1 MGLEQAIQNLA
12 DAINDYTKVYAGSG
26 VSGTEIIYRTAA
38 EVIAERQRGSTAAE
52 SSSVTAEDR
61 GVEMATEKHRSKLD
75 EEIAEEV
82 KAKAAAEKKLAKAK
96 AEAEAKKAAA
106 AEAAKTPEP
115 EVILAGEKTE
125 AEVRDE
131 AFNIDNGYCTRPF
144 LDLGKNGGRDQQAAV
159 LKEFGVARLSL
170 VETDKIPALRE
181 AILNAVA
188 VASTKKSA

>member
-12 DAINDYTKVYAGSG
+12 DAIVGY
-26 VSGTEIIYRTAA
+26 TAA
-38 EVIAERQRGSTAAE
+38 FQDRATTPARGYTAAA
-52 SSSVTAEDR
+52 SSSVTDDAKGVDRDVTAEQEAAQAAQSEQD
-61 GVEMATEKHRSKLD
+61 A
-75 EEIAEEV
+75 
-82 KAKAAAEKKLAKAK
+82 KAKAAAEKKLDKAK
-96 AEAEAKKAAA
+96 ADLEAKKAAA

-131 AFNIDNGYCTRPF
+131 AFNIENGYCTRPF
-144 LDLGKNGGRDQQAAV
+144 LDLGKNGGRDQQAAI

-170 VETDKIPALRE
+170 VETDKIPALRT

-188 VASTKKSA
+188 VASVKV

>member
-12 DAINDYTKVYAGSG
+12 DAINGFTKAYGSG

-96 AEAEAKKAAA
+96 AEAEAKK
-106 AEAAKTPEP
+106 
-115 EVILAGEKTE
+115 VILAGEKTE

-144 LDLGKNGGRDQQAAV
+144 LDLGKNGGRDQQAAI
-159 LKEFGVARLSL
+159 LKDFGVARLSL
-170 VETDKIPALRE
+170 VETDKIPALRT

>member
-12 DAINDYTKVYAGSG
+12 DAINGFTKAYGSG

-106 AEAAKTPEP
+106 AEAAKEP

-144 LDLGKNGGRDQQAAV
+144 LDLGKNGGRDQQAAI
-159 LKEFGVARLSL
+159 LKDFGVARLSL
-170 VETDKIPALRE
+170 VETDKIPALRT

>member
-12 DAINDYTKVYAGSG
+12 DAINGFTKAYGSG
-26 VSGTEIIYRTAA
+26 VSGVLMSA
-38 EVIAERQRGSTAAE
+38 ETVKMKGSTAADD
-52 SSSVTAEDR
+52 SGRAER
-61 GVEMATEKHRSKLD
+61 ELKEKQNAELAEVEKADAEKAADAAQRKLD
-75 EEIAEEV
+75 
-82 KAKAAAEKKLAKAK
+82 KAKADL
-96 AEAEAKKAAA
+96 EAKKAAA

-131 AFNIDNGYCTRPF
+131 AFNIENGYCTRPF
-144 LDLGKNGGRDQQAAV
+144 LDLGKNGGRDQQAAI

-170 VETDKIPALRE
+170 VETDKIPALRA

-188 VASTKKSA
+188 VASVKV